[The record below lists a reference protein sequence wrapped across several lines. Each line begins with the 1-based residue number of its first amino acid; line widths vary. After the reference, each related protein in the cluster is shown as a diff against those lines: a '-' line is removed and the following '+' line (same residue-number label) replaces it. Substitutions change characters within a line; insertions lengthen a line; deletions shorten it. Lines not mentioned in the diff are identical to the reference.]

1 MAVVCV
7 GGGGGGGG
15 QMHHSMTLPYSCS
28 GCMHVLKIS
37 MIESVSKEER
47 DFLPSH
53 MTHHVSYF
61 LAEFQF
67 LNESVFL
74 VEMNGSVS
82 LCVQFV
88 SNSTLDK
95 TVLINLSTEEGTAS
109 GMQGCQVCCY
119 YGLEH
124 FSFLTH
130 LNNHF

>member
-1 MAVVCV
+1 
-7 GGGGGGGG
+7 
-15 QMHHSMTLPYSCS
+15 MTLPYSSS

-53 MTHHVSYF
+53 MTHHVSHF

-88 SNSTLDK
+88 SNTTLDK
-95 TVLINLSTEEGTAS
+95 TVLISLSTVEGTAS
-109 GMQGCQVCCY
+109 GMY
-119 YGLEH
+119 IELGLGLPHGINWALIHHMELGLDPPH
-124 FSFLTH
+124 GIRP
-130 LNNHF
+130 